1 MVGRCTWKYDHRR
14 EGQVDNTGARAT
26 SIQDRDVLFAPRAG
40 PLPLPSSSN
49 EMRRYVVPR
58 YSPMENQRRDT
69 TGGGQ
74 LDLG

>member
-26 SIQDRDVLFAPRAG
+26 SIQDRDVLFTPRAG

>member
-14 EGQVDNTGARAT
+14 EGSVDNTGARAT
-26 SIQDRDVLFAPRAG
+26 PIQDRGVLYAPDAG

-49 EMRRYVVPR
+49 EMRRYVVSR
-58 YSPMENQRRDT
+58 YSPMERLRRDT

>member
-26 SIQDRDVLFAPRAG
+26 PIQGRDVLFAPSTG

-49 EMRRYVVPR
+49 EMRRYVVSR
-58 YSPMENQRRDT
+58 YSPMENRRRDT
-69 TGGGQ
+69 TEGGQ
-74 LDLG
+74 PDLG